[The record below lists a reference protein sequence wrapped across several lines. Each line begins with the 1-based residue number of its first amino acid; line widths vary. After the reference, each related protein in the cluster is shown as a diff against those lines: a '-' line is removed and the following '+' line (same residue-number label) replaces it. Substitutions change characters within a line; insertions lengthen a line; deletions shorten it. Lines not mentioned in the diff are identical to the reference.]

1 MKLYLGRYK
10 LTNTIDLDTLN
21 DTIIDTPNEF
31 KIYGYTEGFDVMIN
45 HVKFEQTS
53 GVILI
58 AYDNTTTKADGLICT
73 EHSLSVLHECAGKY
87 LKFKKIK

>member
-31 KIYGYTEGFDVMIN
+31 KIYGYTEGFDVTIN
-45 HVKFEQTS
+45 RVEFEQTS

-58 AYDNTTTKADGLICT
+58 AYDNTTTEADGLMCT
-73 EHSLSVLHECAGKY
+73 KSGLSVLHENTGKY

>member
-1 MKLYLGRYK
+1 MKLYLGRYQ

-21 DTIIDTPNEF
+21 DAIIDTPNEF
-31 KIYGYTEGFDVMIN
+31 KIYGYTDGFDVTIN
-45 HVKFEQTS
+45 HVEFEQTS

-58 AYDNTTTKADGLICT
+58 TYDNTTTEADGLICT
-73 EHSLSVLHECAGKY
+73 EHSLSVLHENTGKY